1 MKQLKIGKTSDTD
14 YRKDAAKACSIL
26 TNCIP
31 ALKKSIESVDTGTL
45 QDILT
50 EKGETRKELEKTIR
64 AEVKKVVIPAM
75 RSKLE
80 NELVDILGDFDKAAN
95 EIRRATSEA
104 PFIPIEKY
112 VIQNGR
118 VGISDFE
125 NILDE
130 VCTLY
135 AKTEEQIE
143 AYNLAVEVSEKLNRL
158 NEICKPFSSG
168 VSLGFGNPSPILQ
181 KALGANFEVNVTLI
195 AKFNDIKE
203 MQERSRILE
212 ERASQ
217 ARDKAVSRG

>member
-14 YRKDAAKACSIL
+14 YRHIAAKACNTL

-31 ALKKSIESVDTGTL
+31 ALKKSIETVNTEIL

-50 EKGETRKELEKTIR
+50 QKGETRKELENTIR

-95 EIRRATSEA
+95 EICRATSEA
-104 PFIPIEKY
+104 TFIPIEKY
-112 VIQNGR
+112 VIQNGK
-118 VGISDFE
+118 VYISDFE

-135 AKTEEQIE
+135 ATTEEQIE

-168 VSLGFGNPSPILQ
+168 VSLSFGNPSPIVQ
-181 KALGANFEVNVTLI
+181 KALGTNFEVNVALI
-195 AKFNDIKE
+195 AKFEDIRE
-203 MQERSRILE
+203 MQERSRALE
-212 ERASQ
+212 ERVSQ
-217 ARDKAVSRG
+217 AQYKAVSRG

>member
-14 YRKDAAKACSIL
+14 YRHIAAKACNTL

-31 ALKKSIESVDTGTL
+31 ALKKSIETVNTETL

-50 EKGETRKELEKTIR
+50 QKGETRKELENTIR

-104 PFIPIEKY
+104 TFIPIEKY

-118 VGISDFE
+118 VSISDFE

-135 AKTEEQIE
+135 ATTEEQIE
-143 AYNLAVEVSEKLNRL
+143 SYNLAVEVSEKLNRL

-168 VSLGFGNPSPILQ
+168 VSLRFGNPSPIVQ
-181 KALGANFEVNVTLI
+181 KALGANFEVNIALI
-195 AKFNDIKE
+195 AKFKEIKE
-203 MQERSRILE
+203 MEKRNRILE
-212 ERASQ
+212 EMVSRA
-217 ARDKAVSRG
+217 RNKAVSRG